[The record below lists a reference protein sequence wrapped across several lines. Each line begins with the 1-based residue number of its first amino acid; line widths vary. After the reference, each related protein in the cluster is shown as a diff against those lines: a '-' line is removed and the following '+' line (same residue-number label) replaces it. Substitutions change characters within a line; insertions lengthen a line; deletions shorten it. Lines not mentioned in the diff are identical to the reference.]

1 MLVNWLKRSFYI
13 ILFLAVFNTLE
24 HVCHKITDGFT
35 LSRIQFDAKDTRPAN
50 PDPATFAM
58 LDQPYHYFNCGHQCF
73 AFISNDG
80 HYILKFFKYTRH
92 TPPAWTAHIP
102 LLNRFKSLRP
112 ERIKKITWKKNRDFQ
127 GYQLAFDRFREQ
139 TGILSLHL
147 NPTSSGYPTIT
158 LYDKLKIRHTL
169 DLNTAPFVLQIK
181 ASPTYPTF
189 SSWLEAGDYDKVR
202 SGISRI
208 IALCAERLHL
218 QILDEDV
225 HLYCNFG
232 FVGETPI
239 QIDPGRFSMSPSPIS
254 PEKLTPFVK
263 ELQEWF
269 AQHYP
274 PLAPYVEACANS
286 Y

>member
-1 MLVNWLKRSFYI
+1 MNKKNLLYI
-13 ILFLAVFNTLE
+13 LLFAIAFNTLE
-24 HVCHKITDGFT
+24 HICHKLTDGFT
-35 LSRIQFDAKDTRPAN
+35 LSRIQFDSQDIVKNAPDT
-50 PDPATFAM
+50 ATLAI

-73 AFISNDG
+73 AFISEDG
-80 HYILKFFKYTRH
+80 RYILKFFKYTHH
-92 TPPAWTAHIP
+92 TPPAWTAQVP
-102 LLNRFKSLRP
+102 LLNRIKSLRP
-112 ERIKKITWKKNRDFQ
+112 ERIKKITWKRDRDFR

-147 NPTSSGYPTIT
+147 HPTDSAYPTIT

-169 DLNTAPFVLQIK
+169 DLNTTPFVLQIK
-181 ASPTYPTF
+181 ATPTYSTF
-189 SSWLEAGDYDKVR
+189 SAWLHSGDLDKVR
-202 SGISRI
+202 TGISHV
-208 IALCAERLHL
+208 IALCKERISL

-239 QIDPGRFSMSPSPIS
+239 QIDPGRFSQSTAPLPIQQ
-254 PEKLTPFVK
+254 LDPFVK

-269 AQHYP
+269 SQHYP
-274 PLAPYVEACANS
+274 PLVSYVEACT